1 MRSNSPPC
9 PVSQSTTWQ
18 TLRPFSSTV
27 LTAGDRLMA
36 GKLRAG
42 YGKLVFTAFAGTV
55 FRRDCCV
62 ALACLDVSNT
72 VASVFR
78 AASPVPE
85 GTADR
90 MADKR
95 NDKLGW
101 IPAHHDFS
109 VVSGMM
115 VMGAYAST
123 PGYLDTSIQ
132 LSRRLRVSRHPAD
145 HLPLKPA

>member
-1 MRSNSPPC
+1 
-9 PVSQSTTWQ
+9 
-18 TLRPFSSTV
+18 
-27 LTAGDRLMA
+27 MA

-42 YGKLVFTAFAGTV
+42 YSKLVFTAFAGTV

-62 ALACLDVSNT
+62 ALAYLDVHST
-72 VASVFR
+72 VTSVFR

-109 VVSGMM
+109 VVSGIAHMPRNTL
-115 VMGAYAST
+115 S

-132 LSRRLRVSRHPAD
+132 LSPRLLDSRLPAD

>member
-1 MRSNSPPC
+1 
-9 PVSQSTTWQ
+9 
-18 TLRPFSSTV
+18 
-27 LTAGDRLMA
+27 MA

-62 ALACLDVSNT
+62 ALAYLDVSNT

-101 IPAHHDFS
+101 IPAHHDFR
-109 VVSGMM
+109 VMPGMM
-115 VMGAYAST
+115 VMTDFTST
-123 PGYLDTSIQ
+123 PGYLDISIQ
-132 LSRRLRVSRHPAD
+132 LSPRLLDSRLPAD

>member
-1 MRSNSPPC
+1 
-9 PVSQSTTWQ
+9 
-18 TLRPFSSTV
+18 
-27 LTAGDRLMA
+27 MA

-42 YGKLVFTAFAGTV
+42 YGKLVFTAFEGTV
-55 FRRDCCV
+55 FPRDCCV

-85 GTADR
+85 GTAGR

-109 VVSGMM
+109 VMSGMT
-115 VMGAYAST
+115 VMRNFTST
-123 PGYLDTSIQ
+123 HSYLDTSIP
-132 LSRRLRVSRHPAD
+132 LSPRLLVSRHPAD